1 MNRAERKE
9 RVKRNE
15 RKMRRIGRRRRVLL
29 LGEVRFGG

>member
-15 RKMRRIGRRRRVLL
+15 RKMRNNDRKARK
-29 LGEVRFGG
+29 GGNA